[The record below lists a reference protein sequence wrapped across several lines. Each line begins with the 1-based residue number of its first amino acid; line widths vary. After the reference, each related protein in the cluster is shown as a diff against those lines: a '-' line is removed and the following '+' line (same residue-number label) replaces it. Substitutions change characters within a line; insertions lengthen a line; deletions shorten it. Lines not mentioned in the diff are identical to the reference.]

1 MAPILSP
8 FENHGQSQRRGAHH
22 LPRVLVDSRWPPL
35 PNSAERYDATPAER
49 FDTTSAERVDDL
61 RSRSP
66 ASVELHPASY
76 AYYSPDSR
84 AEGMPLPPFLDSL
97 GQPLQL
103 TPIGIALIA
112 LVSSLTIVVVAGL
125 CWTQSPRL
133 RDLAHDARIS
143 IQLAA
148 RRLVKTSNS
157 TISSSSSPPKSILK
171 SSAPLASVTLIPSAA
186 EPSFF
191 SVEKP
196 TPTPAFTRGTTIRWA
211 DLEKDISAERII
223 NEVGPEDEVYV
234 IRASESD
241 HSMFYGSDSNLH
253 SLLNQAGL
261 QSVKRR
267 AWADAEDTPSRSYF
281 ADSRVIVSPS
291 TSNESSVSGTFSNAS
306 GSSSFTSIDS
316 ASTSSSDTDSIAS
329 ADIYEVRR
337 AQTRSME
344 VKRGV
349 LVNWRL
355 SSGPDL
361 SVFAAGKDMPK
372 QDLFAPALIVTGPS
386 SETLSTVTTSSSLD
400 LTDFPIPP
408 PMISSALDGLM
419 ETIYSSEES
428 DGAED
433 AAGSDRDSLS
443 MGKADFLKRS
453 TVDQFIMLYG
463 EV

>member
-1 MAPILSP
+1 MAPILSS
-8 FENHGQSQRRGAHH
+8 FEHHGQSQRRGAHH
-22 LPRVLVDSRWPPL
+22 LPRVLVDSKWPPL
-35 PNSAERYDATPAER
+35 ANTPG
-49 FDTTSAERVDDL
+49 RVDDL
-61 RSRSP
+61 RPRYP
-66 ASVELHPASY
+66 APVELHPASY
-76 AYYSPDSR
+76 AYYFPDSR

-148 RRLVKTSNS
+148 RRLVKTN
-157 TISSSSSPPKSILK
+157 TVPCSSSTPRSILK
-171 SSAPLASVTLIPSAA
+171 SSAPPAAVTLLPSAA
-186 EPSFF
+186 ESSSF
-191 SVEKP
+191 STEKP
-196 TPTPAFTRGTTIRWA
+196 TSTPAFTRGATIRWA
-211 DLEKDISAERII
+211 DLEKDISAERVV
-223 NEVGPEDEVYV
+223 NEAGSEDDVYV

-253 SLLNQAGL
+253 SLLNQAGI

-267 AWADAEDTPSRSYF
+267 AWADAEDAPSRSHF

-291 TSNESSVSGTFSNAS
+291 TSNVSSVSGTFSSTS

-316 ASTSSSDTDSIAS
+316 ASTSSSDADSIAS

-361 SVFAAGKDMPK
+361 SVFAAGQAMPK

-408 PMISSALDGLM
+408 PMISSALDGVM

-433 AAGSDRDSLS
+433 PAGSDRESLS
-443 MGKADFLKRS
+443 MGKADLLKRS

>member
-8 FENHGQSQRRGAHH
+8 LENHGQSQRRGAHH
-22 LPRVLVDSRWPPL
+22 LPRVLVDSKWPPL
-35 PNSAERYDATPAER
+35 ANTPG
-49 FDTTSAERVDDL
+49 SVDDL
-61 RSRSP
+61 RPRSP
-66 ASVELHPASY
+66 APAELHPASY
-76 AYYSPDSR
+76 AYYFPDSR

-112 LVSSLTIVVVAGL
+112 LVSSLTIVVVAEL

-133 RDLAHDARIS
+133 RDFAHDARIS

-148 RRLVKTSNS
+148 RRLVKTNSS
-157 TISSSSSPPKSILK
+157 TIPCSSSTPRSILK
-171 SSAPLASVTLIPSAA
+171 ASAPPGPVTLLPSAA

-191 SVEKP
+191 AVEKQ
-196 TPTPAFTRGTTIRWA
+196 TPMPAFTRGTTIRWA
-211 DLEKDISAERII
+211 DLEKDISAERIV
-223 NEVGPEDEVYV
+223 NEASSEDEVYV

-253 SLLNQAGL
+253 SLLNQAGI

-267 AWADAEDTPSRSYF
+267 AWADAEDAPTRSHF

-291 TSNESSVSGTFSNAS
+291 TSNESSVSGTFSSTS

-316 ASTSSSDTDSIAS
+316 ASTSSSDADSIAS

-361 SVFAAGKDMPK
+361 SVFAAGQEPAIRRASER
-372 QDLFAPALIVTGPS
+372 DLADYLLSPALHRAPAASSPKLLLIYRPVDMYAFLS
-386 SETLSTVTTSSSLD
+386 STFSFATQFALPARVRNLS
-400 LTDFPIPP
+400 
-408 PMISSALDGLM
+408 
-419 ETIYSSEES
+419 
-428 DGAED
+428 
-433 AAGSDRDSLS
+433 S
-443 MGKADFLKRS
+443 M
-453 TVDQFIMLYG
+453 
-463 EV
+463 

>member
-8 FENHGQSQRRGAHH
+8 FEHHGQSQRRGAHH
-22 LPRVLVDSRWPPL
+22 LPRVLVDSKWPPL
-35 PNSAERYDATPAER
+35 ANTP
-49 FDTTSAERVDDL
+49 ERVDDL
-61 RSRSP
+61 RPRSP
-66 ASVELHPASY
+66 ALAPAEVHPASY
-76 AYYSPDSR
+76 AHYFPDSR

-143 IQLAA
+143 IELAA
-148 RRLVKTSNS
+148 RRIVKMNHSA
-157 TISSSSSPPKSILK
+157 IPCSSSPPRSILK
-171 SSAPLASVTLIPSAA
+171 AAAPPDPVALLPSAA

-191 SVEKP
+191 AVEKQ

-211 DLEKDISAERII
+211 DLEKDISAERIV
-223 NEVGPEDEVYV
+223 NEASSEDEVYV

-241 HSMFYGSDSNLH
+241 HSMFYGSDSNMH

-267 AWADAEDTPSRSYF
+267 AWADAEDAPSRSPF
-281 ADSRVIVSPS
+281 SDSRVIVSPS
-291 TSNESSVSGTFSNAS
+291 TSNESSVSGTFSSTS

-316 ASTSSSDTDSIAS
+316 ASTSSSDADSIAS

-361 SVFAAGKDMPK
+361 SVFAAGKDTPK

-443 MGKADFLKRS
+443 MGNLDLLKRS

>member
-1 MAPILSP
+1 MAPILST

-22 LPRVLVDSRWPPL
+22 LPRVLVDSEWPPL
-35 PNSAERYDATPAER
+35 ANPTERI
-49 FDTTSAERVDDL
+49 DDL
-61 RSRSP
+61 RPRSP
-66 ASVELHPASY
+66 APAELHPASY
-76 AYYSPDSR
+76 AYYFPDSR

-97 GQPLQL
+97 GQPLQM

-133 RDLAHDARIS
+133 RDLAHDTRIS

-148 RRLVKTSNS
+148 RRLVKTNSS
-157 TISSSSSPPKSILK
+157 TIPCSSSTPRSILK
-171 SSAPLASVTLIPSAA
+171 ASAPPAVVTFHSSAA
-186 EPSFF
+186 EPLSF
-191 SVEKP
+191 SSEKP
-196 TPTPAFTRGTTIRWA
+196 TSTPAFTRGTTIRWA
-211 DLEKDISAERII
+211 DLEKDISAERVV
-223 NEVGPEDEVYV
+223 NEASSADEVYV

-241 HSMFYGSDSNLH
+241 HSMFYGPDSNLH
-253 SLLNQAGL
+253 SLLNQAGI

-267 AWADAEDTPSRSYF
+267 AWADAEDAPSRSHF

-291 TSNESSVSGTFSNAS
+291 TSNESSVSGTFSSTS

-316 ASTSSSDTDSIAS
+316 ASTSSSDADSIAS

-361 SVFAAGKDMPK
+361 SVLSAGKDMPK

-428 DGAED
+428 DGTED
-433 AAGSDRDSLS
+433 PAGSDRDSLS
-443 MGKADFLKRS
+443 MGKEDLLKRS